1 MVSESTTNISH
12 ILITAVPKQKYA
24 ETLLQKTRTPITCYT
39 NMILKTALILFV
51 GKSGFVSHTKH
62 TAKATNTDLFHS

>member
-24 ETLLQKTRTPITCYT
+24 ETLLQKTRTPRKWFFF
-39 NMILKTALILFV
+39 NSKNQ
-51 GKSGFVSHTKH
+51 SHVIQT
-62 TAKATNTDLFHS
+62 